1 MWAGHFIHRHFWFV
15 KCYPGQSQNWS
26 RGMVEPYLV
35 FFPPAVT
42 SGRSRVFGE
51 TIIFVIFAG
60 AVGMWP
66 SHLIDWSPER
76 LTAHSVQSNSYSY
89 CRLHFQKNT
98 VRTQKRSHMLEE
110 MEPERPLVWSCL
122 LVTWM
127 ATSYF
132 ARPEMLHWSRSN
144 LEMDLAAD
152 LQESQRMAPNN
163 CI

>member
-1 MWAGHFIHRHFWFV
+1 MAFHRRAV
-15 KCYPGQSQNWS
+15 
-26 RGMVEPYLV
+26 L
-35 FFPPAVT
+35 FPPAVT
-42 SGRSRVFGE
+42 SRRSRVFGE
-51 TIIFVIFAG
+51 TIISVIFAG

-66 SHLIDWSPER
+66 SQLIDWSPER
-76 LTAHSVQSNSYSY
+76 LTSHSVQSNSYS
-89 CRLHFQKNT
+89 CCSKLHFQKNT

-132 ARPEMLHWSRSN
+132 ARLEMLHWSRSN

-152 LQESQRMAPNN
+152 LQESQRMAPIRKQEVKHPVDLHVYN